1 LSTEPDP
8 RLVALSNLLLVEHDV
23 RRAESLRELFFIAAN
38 DSHRVA
44 PYRQGFVWERAVDGT
59 GHPVQASNVSDLEP
73 NAPMVLWLRELCAW
87 LATRDDKT
95 PVVVAGADAPEGLR
109 AGWAEF
115 ASPFGVHVPVLAP
128 DGTRLGGLLLATDT
142 AWSPAQCALLERLAD
157 AYGHAWWALRP
168 RVVQDVRAH
177 FRAYWRRYAAATVI
191 LLLLPVRQFVLVPA
205 EVVPA
210 DPFVVAAPMSGVVA
224 RIDVLPNAAVE
235 AGTPLFRLEETDLAN
250 ELVVAEKA
258 YEVAEAEYLKNAQD
272 AFGCDDCRGRVP
284 ELLAQREKAAA
295 QVEWARQQL
304 ERSRIAAPVA
314 GIAVFS
320 DPNEWRGRPVAV
332 GERVM
337 MLASPEATR
346 LRITLPIADAISI
359 ESGTE
364 VVFYLNVNPLD
375 SYDANI
381 AQTSYEATVQPDQ
394 SLAYVLLADFS
405 GEPARLGMRG
415 TAKVYGARAPILF
428 HVLRRPLA
436 WLRQTL
442 GV

>member
-1 LSTEPDP
+1 MSTEPDP

-38 DSHRVA
+38 DSHRVT
-44 PYRQGFVWERAVDGT
+44 PYRQGFVWERVVDGS
-59 GHPVQASNVSDLEP
+59 GRPVQASNVSELEP
-73 NAPMVLWLRELCAW
+73 HAPMVLWLRELSAW
-87 LATRDDKT
+87 LATRDDKA
-95 PVVVAGADAPEGLR
+95 PAVIVGNEAPEHLR

-128 DGTRLGGLLLATDT
+128 DGTRLGGLLLTSDAP
-142 AWSPAQCALLERLAD
+142 WSDAQCVLLDRLAD

-168 RVVQDVRAH
+168 RVVEDVRSH
-177 FRAYWRRYAAATVI
+177 LKTYWRRYVAGAVV

-210 DPFVVAAPMSGVVA
+210 DPFVVTAPMNGVVE
-224 RIDVLPNAAVE
+224 RIEVLPNAGVE
-235 AGTPLFRLEETDLAN
+235 AGTPLFSLEETDLAN

-272 AFGCDDCRGRVP
+272 AFACDPCRGRVP

-295 QVEWARQQL
+295 QVDWAREQL
-304 ERSRIAAPVA
+304 QRSRVVAPVA
-314 GIAVFS
+314 GVAVFS

-346 LRITLPIADAISI
+346 LRISLPIADAISI
-359 ESGTE
+359 EPGTE

-375 SYDANI
+375 SYDASI

-428 HVLRRPLA
+428 HILRRPLA

-442 GV
+442 GI